1 MLKHP
6 KVKGRTTTQ
15 ESFLEEKRK
24 EISLDGH
31 QRHWCA
37 VGHIKETTAAT
48 TKQMESIEE
57 WESVDDP
64 IDTMTQS
71 LTLPSF
77 FVVYVYVTQ
86 CKQYTQLGKLIRSS
100 PSSTMKI
107 VAVREFCLFLLVSFS
122 LVLSCFFPS
131 FLLPAFVERKEGRR
145 QQYASYQ
152 FLYLN
157 TIGTAGLT
165 SCSSSSSSTHSVLFI
180 IV

>member
-37 VGHIKETTAAT
+37 VGYIKETTAAT

-77 FVVYVYVTQ
+77 SFVYVYVT
-86 CKQYTQLGKLIRSS
+86 
-100 PSSTMKI
+100 
-107 VAVREFCLFLLVSFS
+107 
-122 LVLSCFFPS
+122 
-131 FLLPAFVERKEGRR
+131 
-145 QQYASYQ
+145 
-152 FLYLN
+152 
-157 TIGTAGLT
+157 
-165 SCSSSSSSTHSVLFI
+165 
-180 IV
+180 